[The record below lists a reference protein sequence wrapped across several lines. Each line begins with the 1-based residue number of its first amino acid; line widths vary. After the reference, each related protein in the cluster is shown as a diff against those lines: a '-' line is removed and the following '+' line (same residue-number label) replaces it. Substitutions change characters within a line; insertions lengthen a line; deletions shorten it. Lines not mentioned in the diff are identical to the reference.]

1 MAKKKNG
8 EKSAKK
14 KKKKKKTS
22 GLAWLFSLAI
32 LVIFILVMQL
42 QEKEK
47 HIEMMTKQTRSGAA
61 QNGVQGNQA
70 KPGSMLDKE
79 KVKATADAAL
89 AKLIGKAPSAGSSW
103 FLDGVTFLKN
113 DCITITYEDGH
124 TFGSITYKVADAS
137 NSDTWV
143 KQ

>member
-1 MAKKKNG
+1 MAKKKG
-8 EKSAKK
+8 VEKSAKK
-14 KKKKKKTS
+14 KKSS
-22 GLAWLFSLAI
+22 GLAWLFALAV

-47 HIEMMTKQTRSGAA
+47 RIETLTKQTRSGTM
-61 QNGVQGNQA
+61 QNGAQGNQA
-70 KPGSMLDKE
+70 RPGSILDKE

-89 AKLIGKAPSAGSSW
+89 AKLIGKSPSPGSSW
-103 FLDGVTFLKN
+103 FLDGVNFLKN

-137 NSDTWV
+137 DAGTWV